1 MVVHAGDEA
10 LETVVIHG
18 VEEIHDATVAPE
30 DAAEVTGT
38 EIHEVTVVPEDAAV
52 TGAEIHE
59 VTVVPED
66 AAVTG
71 AQAHEVAAVLG
82 GRVAR
87 EAREALETLEAQ
99 DAPEGRAGDRNEEPL
114 KRFLRQLRNS
124 AIHHSLVFHRSSW
137 LRSSQTNRK
146 TACDLLLSNLDA
158 NPLTVS
164 QKFHRHQISW
174 LVLRSQVT
182 QQLGGCPMIIFLIT
196 RHEDIAEFNS
206 RPFGN
211 TMCSIQADVLNS

>member
-1 MVVHAGDEA
+1 MVVNAGDEA

-52 TGAEIHE
+52 TGA
-59 VTVVPED
+59 
-66 AAVTG
+66 
-71 AQAHEVAAVLG
+71 QAHEVAAVRG

-87 EAREALETLEAQ
+87 EALEALEAQ

>member
-1 MVVHAGDEA
+1 MVVNAGDEA

-18 VEEIHDATVAPE
+18 VEEIHDATVVPE
-30 DAAEVTGT
+30 DAAVTGA

-71 AQAHEVAAVLG
+71 AQAHEVAAVRG

-87 EAREALETLEAQ
+87 EALEALEAQ

-137 LRSSQTNRK
+137 LHSSQTSRK
-146 TACDLLLSNLDA
+146 VVYC
-158 NPLTVS
+158 
-164 QKFHRHQISW
+164 
-174 LVLRSQVT
+174 
-182 QQLGGCPMIIFLIT
+182 CLIWT
-196 RHEDIAEFNS
+196 RI
-206 RPFGN
+206 
-211 TMCSIQADVLNS
+211 L